1 MNEAKEHPA
10 IQKLQQ
16 ALPGVVKSAITTLG
30 ETAVVVAKEKIE
42 KICRYLKD
50 DDSLRFDLLS
60 DLCGVDYLRIKKPRF
75 EVVYNLYST
84 KTHERLRLKIN
95 VTEGESVPTVTGV
108 YAGADWFEREC
119 WEMFGIDFE
128 GHPDLRRLLT
138 IEEFEGYPLRKD
150 FPLLGKNEII
160 AGGEGGVQWRRK

>member
-1 MNEAKEHPA
+1 MTEPKEHPA

-16 ALPGVVKSAITTLG
+16 ALPGVVKSTITAFG
-30 ETAVVVAKEKIE
+30 ETGIVVAKEEIE
-42 KICRYLKD
+42 KVCRCLKD
-50 DDSLRFDLLS
+50 DDSLKFDLLS
-60 DLCGVDYLRIKKPRF
+60 DLCGVDYLGSEEPRF

-95 VTEGESVPTVTGV
+95 VPEGESVPTVTGV
-108 YAGADWFEREC
+108 WAGANWFEREC

-150 FPLLGKNEII
+150 FPLLGKTEIVS
-160 AGGEGGVQWRRK
+160 GGEGGVQWRRK